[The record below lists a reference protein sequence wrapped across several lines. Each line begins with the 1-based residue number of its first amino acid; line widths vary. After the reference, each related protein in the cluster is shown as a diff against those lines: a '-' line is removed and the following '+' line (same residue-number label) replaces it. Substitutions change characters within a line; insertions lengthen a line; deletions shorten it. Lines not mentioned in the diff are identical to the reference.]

1 MELNDLRIFQRVALH
16 GSISKAAAELNY
28 VQSNVTARI
37 KQIEKELQTPLFY
50 RHQRGMILTAEGR
63 KFREYADK
71 VLLHF
76 DDMMKAF
83 QDSASAPG
91 SLEIGMVETIISLPA
106 ILSSFY
112 RKYPQVDLSL
122 KAGVTEQLVQDVL
135 QFKVD
140 GAFVTGPINHPLIEQ
155 YEVFQEELVLVSA
168 EQTFGLEALLEKP
181 LLVFNHG
188 CGYRQR
194 LENWLRDEGIV
205 HRKMM
210 EFGTFETIIGSVAAG
225 LGVTVVPRSAV
236 AGAQA
241 KGMVRCYEIPE
252 EHRVIKTVFI
262 RRKDAYMTNTLN
274 NFIRGMLPV
283 PLRPEEHA

>member
-37 KQIEKELQTPLFY
+37 KHIEKELQTPLFY
-50 RHQRGMILTAEGR
+50 RHQRGMILNAEGR

-83 QDSASAPG
+83 QDSASVPG

-168 EQTFGLEALLEKP
+168 EQTFGLDALMEKP
-181 LLVFNHG
+181 LLVFNRG

-194 LENWLRDEGIV
+194 LESWLRDEGIV

-210 EFGTFETIIGSVAAG
+210 EFGTFETIVGSVAAG

-252 EHRVIKTVFI
+252 EYRVIKTVFI
-262 RRKDAYMTNTLN
+262 RRQDAYMTNTLN
-274 NFIRGMLPV
+274 NFIREMLPG
-283 PLRPEEHA
+283 PLHPEEHA